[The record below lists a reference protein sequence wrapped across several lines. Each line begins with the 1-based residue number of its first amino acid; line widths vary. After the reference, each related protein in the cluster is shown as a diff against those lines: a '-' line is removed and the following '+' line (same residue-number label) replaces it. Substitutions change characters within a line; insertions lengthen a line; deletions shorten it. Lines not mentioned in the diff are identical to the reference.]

1 MILVRFV
8 FLCFHFVVG
17 RKIGSNERKKQASNQ
32 PTKLIICVCMWTHAQ
47 YKLHWNEKRG
57 GKRQRP
63 KQSHMYRYVTMSW
76 NWDYSVVR
84 ARDRTQLF
92 GFFELRHMHD
102 GHNGNNGNSKQ
113 WIFTKQ
119 QLFSFGH
126 LHPLR
131 LVCVCVLSR
140 VVPYFSGFRIFYYR
154 SLFCLSLYV
163 CVGVCSCFLPQFR
176 FIWVTWFFLSSSF
189 RFHFSFLFL
198 VQFRFFFPLDHS
210 HQICARSSIGI
221 GVCLSNKNS
230 NPLRL
235 FLRSL
240 IYPSAVCT
248 YFGYGIYFIDENL
261 RRRERVIMFVR
272 Q

>member
-1 MILVRFV
+1 MNIHKATIILVR
-8 FLCFHFVVG
+8 
-17 RKIGSNERKKQASNQ
+17 SSS
-32 PTKLIICVCMWTHAQ
+32 P
-47 YKLHWNEKRG
+47 
-57 GKRQRP
+57 
-63 KQSHMYRYVTMSW
+63 SS
-76 NWDYSVVR
+76 
-84 ARDRTQLF
+84 
-92 GFFELRHMHD
+92 
-102 GHNGNNGNSKQ
+102 
-113 WIFTKQ
+113 
-119 QLFSFGH
+119 FS
-126 LHPLR
+126 
-131 LVCVCVLSR
+131 VCVCVLSR

-163 CVGVCSCFLPQFR
+163 YVGVCSCFLPQFR

-210 HQICARSSIGI
+210 HHICARSSIGI